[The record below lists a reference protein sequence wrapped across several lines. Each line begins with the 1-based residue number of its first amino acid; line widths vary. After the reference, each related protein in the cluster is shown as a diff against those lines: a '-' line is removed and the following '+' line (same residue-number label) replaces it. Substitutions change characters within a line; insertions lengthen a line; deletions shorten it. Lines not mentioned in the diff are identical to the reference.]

1 MTDVGRHPRI
11 QLLTLSEVVDVK
23 GYVGNFKVKILKKAR
38 YVDETSCTA
47 CGDCAA
53 VCPVVRPDEFN
64 MGLGSRK
71 AIYSPFPQAVPS
83 SYLINAK
90 ECLGHIAAVCSKC
103 V

>member
-47 CGDCAA
+47 CGDCKP
-53 VCPVVRPDEFN
+53 VCPTKSISSGKIFFKIDVGTCTECEGHNDTPLCVD
-64 MGLGSRK
+64 
-71 AIYSPFPQAVPS
+71 VCPS
-83 SYLINAK
+83 SCISPA
-90 ECLGHIAAVCSKC
+90 
-103 V
+103 